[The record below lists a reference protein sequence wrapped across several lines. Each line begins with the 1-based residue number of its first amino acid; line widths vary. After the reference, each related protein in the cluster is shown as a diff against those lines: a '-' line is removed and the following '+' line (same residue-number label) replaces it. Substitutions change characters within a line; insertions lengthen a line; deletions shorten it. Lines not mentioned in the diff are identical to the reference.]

1 MKDISLVNSGT
12 SASRTENAVIYSTAL
27 PTDTSAGFARVKFSF
42 VQDGLKDFV
51 TDIVADYYLYATIS
65 TGSSLTTAGSTLIQ
79 PVFSGV
85 MSFKTTLDI
94 TVTAPNFVTK
104 TYAAGS
110 NLLSI
115 AFSSTIVGGKNG
127 STANLSSSSGAGDQ
141 IVFTSDF
148 LDFSNVVDTDFSTAF
163 SAVGPTLTQGAN
175 GSLNSFRASAGGQF
189 SSDPMPLLVG
199 TIPEPASWALMVSGF
214 MMLGAAL
221 RRSRRTAVAFA

>member
-27 PTDTSAGFARVKFSF
+27 PTDTSAGFAQVKFSF

-65 TGSSLTTAGSTLIQ
+65 TGSSLITAGNTLIQ

-85 MSFKTTLDI
+85 MSFKTTSDI

-115 AFSSTIVGGKNG
+115 AFTSTIVGGKN
-127 STANLSSSSGAGDQ
+127 
-141 IVFTSDF
+141 
-148 LDFSNVVDTDFSTAF
+148 
-163 SAVGPTLTQGAN
+163 
-175 GSLNSFRASAGGQF
+175 
-189 SSDPMPLLVG
+189 
-199 TIPEPASWALMVSGF
+199 
-214 MMLGAAL
+214 AA
-221 RRSRRTAVAFA
+221 RRTSAAPPGLATRSCSRPISSTSRTLWIPISRPHSVR